1 MGVEDGGG
9 ELLRADFLGRYE
21 HAHPLVI
28 DGKEI
33 DEQLVVGV
41 EGDRIVMEMSNM
53 TTQRVF
59 KIPMDRDDD
68 IQYISDEERGV
79 HMAVVKTGTYEGR
92 KDKEGNLISPLSVPL
107 EKHTITVYKH
117 GAQYDANPVRGWLR
131 MVFLDHWGD
140 PVQEAG
146 IQDDEYREQ
155 VATHKQAMDTFVHMT
170 PFNRVVR
177 GSSEVPPIDD
187 NHPIIPD
194 IPADNTK
201 DGPLTDNTKD
211 VDIVPKDG
219 DGGGVLPLAVG
230 GGAALILLLM
240 VK

>member
-1 MGVEDGGG
+1 MAVEDGGH
-9 ELLRADFLGRYE
+9 ELLTADFLGRYE

-59 KIPMDRDDD
+59 KIRMDHDDD
-68 IQYISDEERGV
+68 IQYVSNEERGV

-92 KDKEGNLISPLSVPL
+92 KDKEGNLMSPVSVPL
-107 EKHTITVYKH
+107 EKHTITVNKH

-131 MVFLDHWGD
+131 MVFLDHWPD

-146 IQDDEYREQ
+146 IQDDEYKEQ
-155 VATHKQAMDTFVHMT
+155 VATHKQAMDTFVNMT

-187 NHPIIPD
+187 DHPIIDHPIIPD

-201 DGPLTDNTKD
+201 DETD
-211 VDIVPKDG
+211 VLKDG